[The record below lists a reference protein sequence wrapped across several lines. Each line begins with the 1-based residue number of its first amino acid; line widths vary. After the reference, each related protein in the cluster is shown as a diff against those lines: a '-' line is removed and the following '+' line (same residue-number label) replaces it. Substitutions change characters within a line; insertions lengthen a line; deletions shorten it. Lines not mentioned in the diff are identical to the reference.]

1 MKPHLL
7 KVYLQPESSFNINKN
22 RGANFYDQWHFHPEI
37 ELIYIHKGRGTR
49 FIGNDI
55 SRFGPDELF
64 LIGSNLPHMWR
75 CDPDHFLGDQ
85 RHVAEV
91 TVIYFHRDFL
101 GTTFFDVPEM
111 NSIKLLLEKAKLG
124 VKVSDR
130 RAFNT
135 LITQLYSTRATE
147 RVITLLAILDKISVT
162 DEKQF
167 INVTEY
173 PLNHDQFDA
182 DRLNKIFNYSLAN
195 FRDDITLIQIASI
208 ANLTSKA
215 FCKYFKSKTRKTYSQ
230 FLLEVRVAHAC
241 KLLLEK
247 DMTIYEVCLASG
259 FNSISNFNRYF
270 KKIMSN
276 SPTAYRKERLDLLNQ
291 QGQG

>member
-7 KVYLQPESSFNINKN
+7 KVYLRPESSFNINKN

-55 SRFGPDELF
+55 SRFEPDELF

-75 CDPDHFLGDQ
+75 CDLNHFLEEQ
-85 RHVAEV
+85 SHVAEV
-91 TVIYFHRDFL
+91 TVIYFNLDFL
-101 GTTFFDVPEM
+101 GTSFFDVPEM

-124 VKVSDR
+124 LKINDKR
-130 RAFNT
+130 EFDG
-135 LITQLYSTRATE
+135 LISQLYSERAAE
-147 RVITLLAILDKISVT
+147 RVITLLTILDKISVT
-162 DEKQF
+162 NEKQL
-167 INVTEY
+167 INVADY
-173 PLNHDQFDA
+173 PLNHDKFDA

-195 FRDDITLIQIASI
+195 FREKISLMEIASI

-215 FCKYFKSKTRKTYSQ
+215 FCKYFKSKTRKTYSH

-241 KLLLEK
+241 KLLQEK
-247 DMTIYEVCLASG
+247 DMSIYEVCLASG

-270 KKIMSN
+270 KKITNN
-276 SPTAYRKERLDLLNQ
+276 SPSAYRKERLDH
-291 QGQG
+291 

>member
-22 RGANFYDQWHFHPEI
+22 RGVNFYDQWHFHPEI

-55 SRFGPDELF
+55 SRFEPNELF

-75 CDPDHFLGDQ
+75 CDPDHVLGDR

-91 TVIYFHRDFL
+91 TVIYFSRDFL
-101 GTTFFDVPEM
+101 GTSFFDVPEM

-124 VKVSDR
+124 LKISDPQR
-130 RAFNT
+130 FNR
-135 LITQLYSTRATE
+135 LITQLHSERSTE
-147 RVITLLAILDKISVT
+147 RVITLLDILDKISVT
-162 DEKQF
+162 EAKEF

-173 PLNHDQFDA
+173 PFNHDQFDT
-182 DRLNKIFNYSLAN
+182 DRLNEIFNYSLAN
-195 FRDDITLIQIASI
+195 FRENISLTDIASI

-215 FCKYFKSKTRKTYSQ
+215 FCKYFKSKTR
-230 FLLEVRVAHAC
+230 
-241 KLLLEK
+241 
-247 DMTIYEVCLASG
+247 
-259 FNSISNFNRYF
+259 
-270 KKIMSN
+270 
-276 SPTAYRKERLDLLNQ
+276 
-291 QGQG
+291 

>member
-22 RGANFYDQWHFHPEI
+22 RGSNFYDQWHFHPEF

-55 SRFGPDELF
+55 SRFEPNELF

-75 CDPDHFLGDQ
+75 CDPDHVLGDQ
-85 RHVAEV
+85 RHIAEV
-91 TVIYFHRDFL
+91 TVIYFNRDFL
-101 GTTFFDVPEM
+101 GTSFFDVPEM

-124 VKVSDR
+124 VKISEPR
-130 RAFNT
+130 RFNS
-135 LITQLYSTRATE
+135 LISQLHSERSAE
-147 RVITLLAILDKISVT
+147 RVITLLDILDKISITEAKEFV
-162 DEKQF
+162 
-167 INVTEY
+167 NVTEY
-173 PLNHDQFDA
+173 PFNHDQFDT

-195 FRDDITLIQIASI
+195 FRENISLTDIASI

-241 KLLLEK
+241 KLLLER
-247 DMTIYEVCLASG
+247 DMAIYEVCLASG

-270 KKIMSN
+270 KRIMN
-276 SPTAYRKERLDLLNQ
+276 KSPSEYRSERLELLA
-291 QGQG
+291 

>member
-7 KVYLQPESSFNINKN
+7 KVYLQPESSFNIKKN

-75 CDPDHFLGDQ
+75 CDPDHFLEEQ
-85 RHVAEV
+85 HHVAEV
-91 TVIYFHRDFL
+91 TVIYFNRDFL
-101 GTTFFDVPEM
+101 GTSFFDVPEL
-111 NSIKLLLEKAKLG
+111 NSIKSLLEKAKLG
-124 VKVSDR
+124 LKISDKR
-130 RAFNT
+130 QFNS
-135 LITQLYSTRATE
+135 LITQLYAERATE
-147 RVITLLAILDKISVT
+147 RVITLLTILDKISVT

-173 PLNHDQFDA
+173 PLNHDQFDT

-195 FRDDITLIQIASI
+195 FRDDITLKQIASI

-247 DMTIYEVCLASG
+247 DMAIYEVCLASG

-270 KKIMSN
+270 KRIMN
-276 SPTAYRKERLDLLNQ
+276 KSPSAYREERLDLLSR
-291 QGQG
+291 QGQL